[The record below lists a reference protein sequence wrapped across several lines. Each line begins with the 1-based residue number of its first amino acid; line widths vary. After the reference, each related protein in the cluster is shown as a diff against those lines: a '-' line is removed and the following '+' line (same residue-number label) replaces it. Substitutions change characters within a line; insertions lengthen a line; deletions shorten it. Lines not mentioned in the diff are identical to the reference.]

1 MDPFIL
7 TIIIVGLS
15 GIVAQI
21 IILRELLVGF
31 YGNELTLGIIL
42 ANWVILEAIGVL
54 IFGKYIDKARD
65 KINAFVILQVI
76 FSLALPL
83 SVYFARTF
91 KVASGIPFAEAI
103 GLPLIFLSSFLVIL
117 PVAFCHG
124 ALFSAGCSIY
134 SKKSESIGKI
144 YAWETIGT
152 ILGGIILTYFFIPY
166 LDSFQAVFIIVAVNL
181 IICLFLL
188 RRGKIILKYF
198 VFSLLIAVLY
208 LSLSGGMNFLN
219 KLSIDRQ
226 WNAGKVLEYRNS
238 VYGNITVLE
247 KERQRTFFYNGLP
260 VITTPHPD
268 ITFVE
273 EFGHLPLLFHQAPK
287 DILIIGQG
295 IGGLI
300 NKVLEHP
307 VRKIDYA
314 EKDPLIVDMF
324 KKYPSALSNLELNNK
339 RLNIINL
346 DGRAFLRTT
355 PKRYDIILI
364 GISRPTDLSSNRF
377 FTQELFSLIKHRLNE
392 GGILAFRLPGSMTYL
407 SRELRD
413 LNMCVLNGLKDN
425 YAYIRI
431 VPGDY
436 NLFLAS
442 SSKEIIETT
451 PLLISQRIKQE
462 NITTSLL
469 TPGYLEYRL
478 DKKWLDWF
486 TRSSVGA
493 TSKVNR
499 DFMPFAVFEMLAFW
513 NKQFSPHFAGFYE
526 SFQNLNLTIIFIII
540 AVIALIIYLT
550 FHKKQRFKRIAI
562 ACSIAT
568 TGFFGMLIN
577 LILVFSFQIFY
588 GNLYHNIGLLMSI
601 FMGGIAAGSIF
612 ITYRINNLK
621 NKMGSFMALEII
633 MAIFSGI
640 LALTIPKLAGPL
652 LHLPLVFMLAGFI
665 PGVFI
670 GLAFP
675 LASRLYLEKEEGAGS
690 VSGTLYCSDL
700 IGGWIAGIL
709 GGIVFLPILGLFK
722 TCMII
727 IMLKLSSLLLLLA
740 ANRKPLTKVII

>member
-1 MDPFIL
+1 MDKFIL

-21 IILRELLVGF
+21 IILRELLVSF

-42 ANWVILEAIGVL
+42 ANWVMLEAIGVL

-65 KINAFVILQVI
+65 KIKAFVILQVI

-83 SVYFARTF
+83 SIYFARTF
-91 KVASGIPFAEAI
+91 KVASGIPFAEAV

-134 SKKSESIGKI
+134 SKKAESIGKI

-166 LDSFQAVFIIVAVNL
+166 LNSFQTVFIIVAANL

-188 RRGKIILKYF
+188 RHGKTALKYF
-198 VFSLLIAVLY
+198 LSFLIIAVFY

-219 KLSIDRQ
+219 KLSIERQ

-260 VITTPHPD
+260 IITTPHPD

-300 NKVLEHP
+300 SKVLEHP

-324 KKYPSALSNLELNNK
+324 KKYPSALSNLELNDK
-339 RLNIINL
+339 RLDIINL
-346 DGRAFLRTT
+346 DGRLFLKTT

-364 GISRPTDLSSNRF
+364 GISRPTDLSSNRY
-377 FTQELFSLIKHRLNE
+377 FTQEFFSSIKTRLNE
-392 GGILAFRLPGSMTYL
+392 RGILSFTLPGSMTYL

-442 SSKEIIETT
+442 PSKEIIEAT
-451 PLLISQRIKQE
+451 PLLISQRIKQG
-462 NITTSLL
+462 NIKTSLL

-486 TRSSVGA
+486 TRSSAGA
-493 TSKVNR
+493 TSKVNK

-513 NKQFSPHFAGFYE
+513 NKQFSPRFAGFYE
-526 SFQNLNLTIIFIII
+526 SFQNLNLTTIFTII
-540 AVIALIIYLT
+540 AAIALIIYLT
-550 FHKKQRFKRIAI
+550 FHKKQRFKRITI
-562 ACSIAT
+562 AYSIAT

-601 FMGGIAAGSIF
+601 FMAGIAAGSIF

-621 NKMGSFMALEII
+621 NKMGFFMALEII

-640 LALTIPKLAGPL
+640 LALAIPKLAGPL
-652 LHLPLVFMLAGFI
+652 FHLPLVFMLAGFI

-675 LASRLYLEKEEGAGS
+675 LASRLYLKKEEGAGS
-690 VSGTLYCSDL
+690 VSGALYCSDL
-700 IGGWIAGIL
+700 LGGWIAGIL

>member
-1 MDPFIL
+1 MDKFIL

-21 IILRELLVGF
+21 IILRELLVSF

-42 ANWVILEAIGVL
+42 ANWVMLEAIGVL

-65 KINAFVILQVI
+65 KIKAFVILQVI

-91 KVASGIPFAEAI
+91 KVASGIPFAEAV

-134 SKKSESIGKI
+134 SKKAESIGKI

-166 LDSFQAVFIIVAVNL
+166 LNSFQTVFIIVAANL

-188 RRGKIILKYF
+188 RHGKTALKYF
-198 VFSLLIAVLY
+198 LSFLIIAVFY

-260 VITTPHPD
+260 IITTPHPD

-300 NKVLEHP
+300 SKVLEHP

-324 KKYPSALSNLELNNK
+324 KKYPSALSNLELNDK
-339 RLNIINL
+339 RLDIINL
-346 DGRAFLRTT
+346 DGRLFLKTT

-364 GISRPTDLSSNRF
+364 GISRPTDLSSNRY
-377 FTQELFSLIKHRLNE
+377 FTQEFFSSIKTRLNE
-392 GGILAFRLPGSMTYL
+392 RGILSFTLPGSMTYL

-442 SSKEIIETT
+442 PSKEIIEAT
-451 PLLISQRIKQE
+451 PLLISQRIKQG
-462 NITTSLL
+462 NIKTSLL

-486 TRSSVGA
+486 TRSSAGA
-493 TSKVNR
+493 TSKVNK

-513 NKQFSPHFAGFYE
+513 NKQFSPRFAGFYE
-526 SFQNLNLTIIFIII
+526 SFQNLNLTTIFTII
-540 AVIALIIYLT
+540 AAIALIIYLT
-550 FHKKQRFKRIAI
+550 FHKKQRFKRITI
-562 ACSIAT
+562 AYSIAT

-601 FMGGIAAGSIF
+601 FMAGIAAGSIF

-621 NKMGSFMALEII
+621 NKMGFFMALEII

-640 LALTIPKLAGPL
+640 LALAIPKLAGPL
-652 LHLPLVFMLAGFI
+652 FHLPLVFMLAGFI

-675 LASRLYLEKEEGAGS
+675 LASRLYLKKEEGAGS
-690 VSGTLYCSDL
+690 VSGALYCSDL
-700 IGGWIAGIL
+700 LGGWIAGIL

>member
-1 MDPFIL
+1 
-7 TIIIVGLS
+7 
-15 GIVAQI
+15 
-21 IILRELLVGF
+21 
-31 YGNELTLGIIL
+31 
-42 ANWVILEAIGVL
+42 
-54 IFGKYIDKARD
+54 
-65 KINAFVILQVI
+65 
-76 FSLALPL
+76 
-83 SVYFARTF
+83 
-91 KVASGIPFAEAI
+91 
-103 GLPLIFLSSFLVIL
+103 LVIL

-134 SKKSESIGKI
+134 SKKTESIGKI
-144 YAWETIGT
+144 YAWETIGA

-166 LDSFQAVFIIVAVNL
+166 LNSFQTVFIIAAANL

-188 RRGKIILKYF
+188 RRGKIIIKYLVLF
-198 VFSLLIAVLY
+198 LLIAVLY

-226 WNAGKVLEYRNS
+226 WSAGKVLEYRNS
-238 VYGNITVLE
+238 FYGNITVLE

-273 EFGHLPLLFHQAPK
+273 EFGHLPLLFHPAPR

-300 NKVLEHP
+300 SKALEHP
-307 VRKIDYA
+307 VRRIDYA

-324 KKYPSALSNLELNNK
+324 KKYPSALSNLELNDK
-339 RLNIINL
+339 RLGIINL
-346 DGRAFLRTT
+346 DGRSFLKTT
-355 PKRYDIILI
+355 PKGYDIILI
-364 GISRPTDLSSNRF
+364 GISRPTDLSSNRY
-377 FTQELFSLIKHRLNE
+377 FTQEFFSLIKTRLNE
-392 GGILAFRLPGSMTYL
+392 KGILAFTLPGSMTYL

-442 SSKEIIETT
+442 SSKEIIEAT
-451 PLLISQRIKQE
+451 PLLISQKIKQE
-462 NITTSLL
+462 NIKTSLL
-469 TPGYLEYRL
+469 TSGYLEYRL

-486 TRSSVGA
+486 TRSSAGA
-493 TSKVNR
+493 TSKINR

-513 NKQFSPHFAGFYE
+513 NKQFSPQFAGFYE
-526 SFQNLNLTIIFIII
+526 SFQNFNLTTIFIII
-540 AVIALIIYLT
+540 AVIALIIY
-550 FHKKQRFKRIAI
+550 FSSHKKQRFKRIAI
-562 ACSIAT
+562 AYSIAT

-601 FMGGIAAGSIF
+601 FMAGIAAGSIF
-612 ITYRINNLK
+612 ITYRINGLK
-621 NKMGSFMALEII
+621 NKMRFFITLEVI
-633 MAIFSGI
+633 MSIFSYFAA
-640 LALTIPKLAGPL
+640 LAIPKLAGPL

-675 LASRLYLEKEEGAGS
+675 LASNLYFKKEEGTGS
-690 VSGTLYCSDL
+690 VSGALYCSDL
-700 IGGWIAGIL
+700 LGGWIAGIL

-727 IMLKLSSLLLLLA
+727 ILLKLSSLLLLLT